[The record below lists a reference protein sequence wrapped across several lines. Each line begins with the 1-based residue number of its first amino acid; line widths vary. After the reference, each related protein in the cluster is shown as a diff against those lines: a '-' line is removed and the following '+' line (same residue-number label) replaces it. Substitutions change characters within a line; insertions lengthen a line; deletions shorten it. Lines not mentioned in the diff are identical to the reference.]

1 LGISKKRYLQLAEN
15 LLYYEVVLKILILTL
30 SVCLIV
36 GVIFSYLVASIVVAH
51 IVIAIAFI
59 ILLGCASKESMRI
72 PLLVFYFLILGVGLF
87 LLLYGAYK
95 YQVYNGNELILLKFS
110 LPISLPLALILYLH
124 QKKKLAEGSFYT
136 TEKLEG
142 ELGDE
147 YREVLLAEGTFYT
160 TKKTGGE
167 LVDEHREVL
176 GQDVYISFMAF
187 PIRDIKL
194 LLAFSGFII
203 LTLFTWGFFIF
214 TNGFFDNSSPQSHRV
229 VIIKK
234 KAQLAEKT
242 YEYCIS
248 FNHWES
254 KDTKTI
260 EVDRRFWDSV
270 KKMMPSR

>member
-1 LGISKKRYLQLAEN
+1 
-15 LLYYEVVLKILILTL
+15 VVLKILILIL
-30 SVCLIV
+30 SGCLIA
-36 GVIFSYLVASIVVAH
+36 GVILSNLAVSIVGAH
-51 IVIAIAFI
+51 IMIAIVFI

-87 LLLYGAYK
+87 LFFYGAYK
-95 YQVYNGNELILLKFS
+95 YQVYNYNELILLKFS

-124 QKKKLAEGSFYT
+124 QKKKLAEG
-136 TEKLEG
+136 
-142 ELGDE
+142 
-147 YREVLLAEGTFYT
+147 AFYT
-160 TKKTGGE
+160 TKKPEGE
-167 LVDEHREVL
+167 VVEKEMEVL
-176 GQDVYISFMAF
+176 GKDVYIFYMAF

-234 KAQLAEKT
+234 KAQIVEKT
-242 YEYCIS
+242 YNYYIS
-248 FNHWES
+248 FNHWDS

-260 EVDRRFWDSV
+260 IVDRRFWDSV
-270 KKMMPSR
+270 KKNDAIKIRPKKVSTM